1 MAETFQ
7 FDLVSPERLIVSEP
21 VAQVVVPGAEGEF
34 TALPRHAPFM
44 TTLRPGIIRVTSAG
58 GGEQRIFVFG
68 GFAEVNPESITVLA
82 EEAVPVDE
90 LRAERIDLAIKD
102 AEEDLADAQGDQART
117 KAQTRL
123 DQLKAQRAIL

>member
-21 VAQVVVPGAEGEF
+21 VVQVVVPGAEGEF

-44 TTLRPGIIRVTSAG
+44 TTLRPGVLRVTSAG

-82 EEAVPVDE
+82 EEAVPVEE
-90 LRAERIDLAIKD
+90 LKVERVDLAIKD

-123 DQLKAQRAIL
+123 DQLKAQRAAL